1 MNTNNKLY
9 YSMLYAIIGDII
21 GFGNGQI
28 EFNYGANM
36 QVFSNNDALKLSN
49 FTTKHIFDFINEGG
63 YSAYKINNLIASDDS
78 ILSLAVF
85 DAVKNTLNKT
95 EEEVI
100 DTIKNKLVEYY
111 SKDKLKAERHYGNRT
126 ILSLNRLINNED
138 WKKRAFS
145 DKAGGCGAS
154 IRSMPIGLFY
164 HGEENRNKL
173 LKISIES
180 SQITHNN
187 PIGYLGGFASAL
199 FTALAIE
206 KVEPTKWIKILIKFF
221 EDEIIQKFVIKMIG
235 TKIKHDLKFH
245 MREIQN
251 FHSSLNKYYNWR
263 FNNINK
269 KSFASLSFR
278 NFLFYKKFS
287 DAQNYNPGGNGLDS
301 ILMAYDSLLMAENN
315 FEKLIYFSMLH
326 AGDSDSTGCIAGA
339 LFGAYYGNVNIPK
352 NLTEIELQNQLDQLF
367 NN

>member
-1 MNTNNKLY
+1 
-9 YSMLYAIIGDII
+9 
-21 GFGNGQI
+21 
-28 EFNYGANM
+28 
-36 QVFSNNDALKLSN
+36 
-49 FTTKHIFDFINEGG
+49 
-63 YSAYKINNLIASDDS
+63 
-78 ILSLAVF
+78 
-85 DAVKNTLNKT
+85 
-95 EEEVI
+95 
-100 DTIKNKLVEYY
+100 
-111 SKDKLKAERHYGNRT
+111 
-126 ILSLNRLINNED
+126 
-138 WKKRAFS
+138 
-145 DKAGGCGAS
+145 
-154 IRSMPIGLFY
+154 
-164 HGEENRNKL
+164 
-173 LKISIES
+173 
-180 SQITHNN
+180 
-187 PIGYLGGFASAL
+187 
-199 FTALAIE
+199 
-206 KVEPTKWIKILIKFF
+206 
-221 EDEIIQKFVIKMIG
+221 MIG